1 MLLMIKKGYI
11 AMQKKNNK
19 IMINY
24 DKNMESVYLM
34 YLDENNLYG
43 WAMFQK
49 LPVEGFKW
57 EKNILKFK

>member
-11 AMQKKNNK
+11 DIQKKNNK

-34 YLDENNLYG
+34 YLDESNLYG
-43 WAMFQK
+43 WAMSQK

-57 EKNILKFK
+57 EKNIFKFK

>member
-34 YLDENNLYG
+34 YLDESNLYG
-43 WAMFQK
+43 WAMSQK

>member
-34 YLDENNLYG
+34 YLDESTLYG
-43 WAMFQK
+43 WAMSQK